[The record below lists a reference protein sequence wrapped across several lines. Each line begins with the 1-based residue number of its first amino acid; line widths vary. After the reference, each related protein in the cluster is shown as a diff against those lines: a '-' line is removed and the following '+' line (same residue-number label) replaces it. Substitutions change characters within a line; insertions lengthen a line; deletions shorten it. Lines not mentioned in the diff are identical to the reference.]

1 MALKIALISPAG
13 PLYRHRGG
21 IFSKSLRYSPL
32 TLITL
37 AAYVPPELNATVEI
51 FDEGIQELPGRLGDG
66 VEADLVAMTVITGT
80 APRAYQ
86 LADRFRARSIPVVLG
101 GPHITL
107 IPEDAAPHADAIVTG
122 YAEHTWPELLNDF
135 TRDSLKP
142 RYEQANLDLSGLPLP
157 RRDLLKPG
165 AYITTSVFEATR
177 GCRHACEFC
186 VVPAAW
192 GRKPFQKPVE
202 DVVRDIQS
210 TGATK
215 AIFID
220 LNLIADIA
228 YARRLFEALIP
239 LGIRWFGLVTV
250 LLQHDTDLLELM
262 ARSGCSGLLVG
273 LESINQRG
281 LNGIRKKFNQTQD
294 FDGFVSL
301 LHRYRITLMGTFVFG
316 LDEDTPEV
324 FEETARFAID
334 ANIDLPRFAILTP
347 FPGTALYQRLN
358 EQDRILTRDW
368 SLYDGQHVVFQPAS
382 MTVQELAEGHEQA
395 WKKVYSVRSIFKR
408 LAGSRL
414 QLPINITANIGYR
427 FYARNLHSHYNCD
440 WIIGQQTG
448 GLIP

>member
-1 MALKIALISPAG
+1 MGLKIALVSPAG

-21 IFSKSLRYSPL
+21 IFSKNLRYSPL

-37 AAYVPPELNATVEI
+37 AAYVPPELNAEVEI
-51 FDEGIQELPGRLGDG
+51 YDEGIQHLPGDLGDG

-86 LADRFRARSIPVVLG
+86 LADRFRARGIPVVMG
-101 GPHITL
+101 GPHVTL

-122 YAEHTWPELLNDF
+122 YAEHTWPELLDDF
-135 TRDSLKP
+135 ARGSLRP
-142 RYEQANLDLSGLPLP
+142 RYEQADLDLSGLPLP

-165 AYITTSVFEATR
+165 AYITTNVFEATR
-177 GCRHACEFC
+177 GCRHSCEFC

-210 TGATK
+210 TGARK
-215 AIFID
+215 AIFVD
-220 LNLIADIA
+220 LNLIADGA

-239 LGIRWFGLVTV
+239 LNIRWFGLATI

-273 LESINQRG
+273 LESINQGG
-281 LNGIRKKFNQTQD
+281 LDGIRKRFNQTQD

-347 FPGTALYQRLN
+347 FPGTGLYKRLN

-382 MTVQELAEGHEQA
+382 MTVQELAKGHEQA
-395 WKKVYSVRSIFKR
+395 WKKVYSVRSICKR

-414 QLPINITANIGYR
+414 QLPVNITANIGYR

-448 GLIP
+448 GSTP